1 MRNIALAVFAAI
13 SVATS
18 AQTLETRT
26 YATSG
31 RPTEALGTPDGQ
43 YVLVTV
49 DEGQGP
55 AQSSGIEIFHDTGN
69 KLERVAFQPLGPG
82 GAQGIV
88 LLPHTRTLAVGLSDA
103 GVAFLPLDQVLHGKA
118 KARVVPQGDRPGSG
132 YLAATPDGQF
142 LFVANEYGDGGNL
155 GVIALH
161 RGDAG
166 DIDPEP
172 LAHIRTPNATPG
184 VAISPDGLRVYAVG
198 EVVRPDVAQLLAGH
212 GVPELEREGC
222 VQGRADRAM
231 PNGALYVI
239 DVAKATA
246 LTSASTPQ
254 EIRASVVAA
263 EDAGCSP
270 VRESVSPDGA
280 TLYVTARGDNRV
292 LVFDT
297 KALETD
303 RSHAFLRAIPT
314 SGEAPVGLRVF
325 NGGKSLLVANSNRFS
340 GGSGNATL
348 FDLSDGAKPLLKQKI
363 KTGEFPRNITVSP
376 DGTTLYLTIFS
387 SNELMVL
394 REKQP

>member
-1 MRNIALAVFAAI
+1 MKARA
-13 SVATS
+13 
-18 AQTLETRT
+18 
-26 YATSG
+26 
-31 RPTEALGTPDGQ
+31 
-43 YVLVTV
+43 
-49 DEGQGP
+49 P
-55 AQSSGIEIFHDTGN
+55 AQSSGIEIFHDTGS
-69 KLERVAFQPLGPG
+69 KLEHVAFQPLGPV

-103 GVAFLPLDQVLHGKA
+103 GVAFLPLDEVLHGKA
-118 KARVVPQGDRPGSG
+118 KVRVVPQGDRPGSG